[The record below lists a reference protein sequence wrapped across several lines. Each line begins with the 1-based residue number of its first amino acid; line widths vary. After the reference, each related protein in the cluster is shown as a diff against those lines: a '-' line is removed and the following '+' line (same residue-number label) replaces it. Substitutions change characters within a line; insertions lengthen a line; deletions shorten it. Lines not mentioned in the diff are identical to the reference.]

1 MESIGWGMIGC
12 GDVTEIKS
20 GPGFQKS
27 ENSAL
32 VAVMRRDGKLAEDY
46 ARRHNVPRWY
56 DDVDKLINDPE
67 VDAVYIATPPA
78 YHKEYTIKAA
88 KAGRAVYV
96 EKPMA
101 FNYNDCQE
109 MIKACEEAEVPLYV
123 AYYRRALPRFIKIKE
138 LIERGAIGEV
148 RFVNVKN
155 YEKPRVEIGNRNL
168 PWRVIPEISGGGIF
182 MDIGCHTLD
191 ILDFILGPIK
201 TVQGNAGNQGYLY
214 RAEDVVT
221 ANFVFES
228 GVHGTG
234 TWCFTAYEDY
244 DRNEIVGSSGKISFS
259 TFGEEP
265 VQLTTQ
271 EGVNTFP
278 IENPLHIQQP
288 LIQTVIDDLI
298 GAGSCPS
305 TGESAARTSR
315 VMDEILKGYRSI
327 QIMEF

>member
-12 GDVTEIKS
+12 GAVTEIKS
-20 GPGFQKS
+20 GPGFQKA

-101 FNYNDCQE
+101 FNYSDCQE

-138 LIERGAIGEV
+138 LIDSGAIGEV
-148 RFVNVKN
+148 RFVTVKH
-155 YEKPRVEIGNRNL
+155 YERPGVKIGDSNL

-182 MDIGCHTLD
+182 MDMGSHTLD
-191 ILDFILGPIK
+191 VLDFILGPIK
-201 TVQGNAGNQGYLY
+201 TAQGSAGNQGYLY
-214 RAEDVVT
+214 RAEDVVA
-221 ANFVFES
+221 ANFVFDS

-234 TWCFTAYEDY
+234 IWCFTAYEDY

-265 VQLTTQ
+265 VQLITE
-271 EGVNTFP
+271 EGVTTFP
-278 IENPLHIQQP
+278 TESPLHIQQP
-288 LIQTVIDDLI
+288 LIQTVIDDLTGI
-298 GAGSCPS
+298 GSCPS

-315 VMDEILKGYRSI
+315 VMDEILKDYRSV